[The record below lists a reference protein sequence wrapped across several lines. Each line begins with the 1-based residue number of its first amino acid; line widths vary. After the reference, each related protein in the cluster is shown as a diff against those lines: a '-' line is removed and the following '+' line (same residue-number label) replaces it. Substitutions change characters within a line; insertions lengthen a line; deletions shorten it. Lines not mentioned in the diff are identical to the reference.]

1 MMRAWLTTVFAAALV
16 ALLPVSSAAVAQDY
30 PARRAGHWQITLT
43 LADGSAAAQ
52 VIQQCV
58 DADSD
63 RLLHAFGGLMIAG
76 SSCAS
81 SYRKDGASIH
91 IDTTCKVSQDV
102 TTHLQTVF
110 TGDFNSNY
118 TVRATTRVD
127 GDPGAAKKPP
137 RTVLIAGKWLGAC
150 AADQRPGDILL
161 ADGKRMNVLE
171 FKKTMDELGKLMKH
185 KSGNQ

>member
-16 ALLPVSSAAVAQDY
+16 ALLPVSSTAVAQDY

-43 LADGSAAAQ
+43 LADGSAAPQ
-52 VIQQCV
+52 VVQQCI
-58 DADSD
+58 DAQSD

-76 SSCAS
+76 SSCTS
-81 SYRKDGASIH
+81 SNRKDGTSIH
-91 IDTTCKVSQDV
+91 VDTTCQVSHDV

-110 TGDFNSNY
+110 TGDFNSSY
-118 TVRATTRVD
+118 TVTATTRIE

-150 AADQRPGDILL
+150 AADQRPGDSVL
-161 ADGKRMNVLE
+161 AGKRMNVLD
-171 FKKTMDELGKLMKH
+171 FKKTMDELGKLMKQ
-185 KSGNQ
+185 KSGNP